1 MLFLSKPVSYI
12 IQYLVQNSKFS
23 TFTIAKK
30 YYDFSNQI
38 FHLPKNTKLQQ
49 PRNNI
54 TFSKCCFCL
63 LFSETKTLKYTFPK
77 PQPDFLENDR
87 TTYAKNFQFI
97 IDTWASDDYSMTI
110 ITAKWTPTTR
120 MPDDLLAVNAN
131 EFHTT
136 KWPGIV
142 NCISAIKRHSSK

>member
-12 IQYLVQNSKFS
+12 IQYLIQNSKFS

-30 YYDFSNQI
+30 TTTFQIKFSICLKTQNYNNLETI
-38 FHLPKNTKLQQ
+38 LHFPNVVFAYFFPKQ
-49 PRNNI
+49 
-54 TFSKCCFCL
+54 
-63 LFSETKTLKYTFPK
+63 KTLKYTFPK

-110 ITAKWTPTTR
+110 ITAK
-120 MPDDLLAVNAN
+120 
-131 EFHTT
+131 
-136 KWPGIV
+136 
-142 NCISAIKRHSSK
+142 